1 LRSRGVT
8 YLDVL
13 AGLGDLGLRRPTT
26 GIGPVDLSPVPLRWS
41 MVMQRSAIKLLISSH
56 CKPLSSKAMVVSV
69 AENAR
74 TRFRPARLRE
84 ASARTADE
92 VSKAG

>member
-1 LRSRGVT
+1 
-8 YLDVL
+8 
-13 AGLGDLGLRRPTT
+13 
-26 GIGPVDLSPVPLRWS
+26 